1 MAALAE
7 MFKKLGADVSGSDV
21 DEKFYTD
28 EVLKSLS
35 IPYNE
40 GFAKENVPSDADLI
54 VHSSAYSKDT
64 NPELIEASE
73 KGLTVK
79 EYTQALGIFSA
90 DLKACGIA
98 GVHGKTTTTGIL
110 GTILKTMDLPVS
122 VLAGSAVSN
131 F

>member
-7 MFKKLGADVSGSDV
+7 MFKKLGAYVSGSDTE
-21 DEKFYTD
+21 EKFYTD

-35 IPYNE
+35 IPFNE
-40 GFAKENVPSDADLI
+40 GFDSSNVPADADLV

-64 NPELIEASE
+64 NPELIEAVK

-79 EYTQALGIFSA
+79 EYTEALGAFSS
-90 DLKACGIA
+90 DIKSCGIA
-98 GVHGKTTTTGIL
+98 GCSRKKQL
-110 GTILKTMDLPVS
+110 QPVFS
-122 VLAGSAVSN
+122 VQ